1 MRTDYTKIEAGPI
14 FFAVWH
20 EQWDANIQH
29 HADQGVIIQVRG
41 DVEGQETNLLQ
52 FNCFHVE
59 RSYTYAPD
67 GKARICQ
74 IDPITDGNPIRWSA
88 RQIRERLPAMLS
100 QGGFEEVAASL
111 DIDKVVSASVEVE
124 AAARDKFRN
133 SIQLVKHKRGDH
145 MFEAGNIR
153 FGLELRTLTDDGG
166 LAIHVLSD
174 LCGSPSHEYA
184 EETEII
190 AFDCFRVQPHYHYGP
205 RNKNLRYY
213 WDKTVVPDPLE
224 WTLNVLKAGKLRA
237 MIDAA
242 GYPDLARDLDSD
254 AIQDLL
260 PALEAKAREL
270 QPKKPEGET
279 LQAAE

>member
-1 MRTDYTKIEAGPI
+1 MRSDYTKIEAGSI

-41 DVEGQETNLLQ
+41 DVDGRETNLLQ
-52 FNCFHVE
+52 FNCFHFE
-59 RSYTYAPD
+59 RTYTYAPD
-67 GKARICQ
+67 GEARICQ
-74 IDPITDGNPIRWSA
+74 IDPIADGNPIGWTA
-88 RQIRERLPAMLS
+88 RRIRDRLPAMLNA
-100 QGGFEEVAASL
+100 GGFEAIASSL
-111 DIDKVVSASVEVE
+111 DMDKVV
-124 AAARDKFRN
+124 AAADAVETAAREKFRN

-153 FGLELRTLTDDGG
+153 FGLELRTLGDDGG

-174 LCGSPSHEYA
+174 LCGSPSHDYS
-184 EETEII
+184 EETEIL
-190 AFDCFRVQPHYHYGP
+190 AFDCFRLQPHYHYGP

-213 WDKTVVPDPLE
+213 WDRTVVPDTLE
-224 WTLNVLKAGKLRA
+224 WTLDVLKAGKLRA

-242 GYPDLARDLDSD
+242 GYPDVARDLDED
-254 AIQDLL
+254 IIRDLI
-260 PALEAKAREL
+260 PSIEAKAREL
-270 QPKKPEGET
+270 QPRKADGAA

>member
-1 MRTDYTKIEAGPI
+1 MRSDYTKIEAGSV

-41 DVEGQETNLLQ
+41 DVEGRETNLLQ
-52 FNCFHVE
+52 FNCFHAE

-67 GKARICQ
+67 GEARVCQ
-74 IDPITDGNPIRWSA
+74 IDPIADGNPFGWTA
-88 RQIRERLPAMLS
+88 RQLRERLPAMLAR
-100 QGGFEEVAASL
+100 GGFDDIAASL
-111 DIDKVVSASVEVE
+111 DMEKVTAASVEVE
-124 AAARDKFRN
+124 AAGREKFRN
-133 SIQLVKHKRGDH
+133 CIQLVKHKRGDH

-153 FGLELRTLTDDGG
+153 FGLELRTLGDDGG

-174 LCGSPSHEYA
+174 LCGSPNHEYS
-184 EETEII
+184 EETEIL

-213 WDKTVVPDPLE
+213 WDKTVVTDALE
-224 WTLNVLKAGKLRA
+224 WTMDVLKAGKLRP
-237 MIDAA
+237 MIEAA
-242 GYPDLARDLDSD
+242 GYPDVARDLDEDIIRS
-254 AIQDLL
+254 LL
-260 PALEAKAREL
+260 PSIEAKAREL
-270 QPKKPEGET
+270 QPKAEVEA